1 MNFQDLMNKM
11 RELDAPVAET
21 TVEGCGD
28 PMGMTPP
35 AAENTNPPTMSVNLN
50 AQGMDD
56 IAELMKLITKVNP
69 DMEKPA
75 GNMPS
80 LVPPGPSITPSLP
93 PLKMLPDL
101 DAEEPEG
108 HSEPDADNKVDVI
121 KIGGK
126 EEDESA
132 EPEDEDD
139 DIMGHLNKEL
149 KPFDDQQAKDQEDE
163 ATDPDSD
170 DDYQDSGYD
179 GDHDEPYGKKSKP
192 DPKGHLHKLLRKRLG
207 EPEKTEASPAG
218 FDQASTSPDPEFKDA
233 DFMLNKLAG
242 GLNRP
247 KTMHK
252 HGYQQGDNPMAMND
266 SDLRASIRA
275 ELLTRL
281 AEAKA
286 K

>member
-1 MNFQDLMNKM
+1 MNFQELMNKM
-11 RELDAPVAET
+11 RELDAPVTEAS
-21 TVEGCGD
+21 VEECGE

-35 AAENTNPPTMSVNLN
+35 TAEHTTPPSMSVNLN

-75 GNMPS
+75 GGLPS

-101 DAEEPEG
+101 DADNDEMPGGEMDKDDSPVASIQKAMGDVDGDGDHDMDDHDAEKDQDDKPEDEAADPEG
-108 HSEPDADNKVDVI
+108 
-121 KIGGK
+121 
-126 EEDESA
+126 
-132 EPEDEDD
+132 EDD

-149 KPFDDQQAKDQEDE
+149 KPFDDQQAKDKEQE
-163 ATDPDSD
+163 
-170 DDYQDSGYD
+170 
-179 GDHDEPYGKKSKP
+179 
-192 DPKGHLHKLLRKRLG
+192 
-207 EPEKTEASPAG
+207 EASPAG

-275 ELLTRL
+275 ELLQRL

>member
-11 RELDAPVAET
+11 RELDAPVTEA
-21 TVEGCGD
+21 TVEECGE
-28 PMGMTPP
+28 PMGMTPT
-35 AAENTNPPTMSVNLN
+35 AAEHTTPPSMSVNLN

-75 GNMPS
+75 GELPS

-101 DAEEPEG
+101 DAEEPKG
-108 HSEPDADNKVDVI
+108 HSEPDADNMGGPSDHDADNKVDVI
-121 KIGGK
+121 KIGGDEK
-126 EEDESA
+126 GEEEDESA
-132 EPEDEDD
+132 
-139 DIMGHLNKEL
+139 
-149 KPFDDQQAKDQEDE
+149 
-163 ATDPDSD
+163 DPDSGD
-170 DDYQDSGYD
+170 DEDNYRNYGSDND
-179 GDHDEPYGKKSKP
+179 GAAE
-192 DPKGHLHKLLRKRLG
+192 DPKGWDDD
-207 EPEKTEASPAG
+207 EKKEASPAG
-218 FDQASTSPDPEFKDA
+218 FDQASTSPDPEFQDA

-242 GLNRP
+242 GLNKP
-247 KTMHK
+247 KTMYK
-252 HGYQQGDNPMAMND
+252 HSYRQGDNPMAMND

-281 AEAKA
+281 AEAKS

>member
-11 RELDAPVAET
+11 RELDAPVTESAIE
-21 TVEGCGD
+21 ECGE

-35 AAENTNPPTMSVNLN
+35 AAEHTNPPSLSLNLN

-75 GNMPS
+75 DAMPS

-101 DAEEPEG
+101 DAEEPKG
-108 HSEPDADNKVDVI
+108 HSEPDADNAGGPSDDDADNKVDVI
-121 KIGGK
+121 KIGGDDK
-126 EEDESA
+126 DSEEEDESA
-132 EPEDEDD
+132 EPEGEDD

-149 KPFDDQQAKDQEDE
+149 KPFDDQQAKDKEQE
-163 ATDPDSD
+163 
-170 DDYQDSGYD
+170 
-179 GDHDEPYGKKSKP
+179 
-192 DPKGHLHKLLRKRLG
+192 
-207 EPEKTEASPAG
+207 EASPAG

-242 GLNRP
+242 GLNKP
-247 KTMHK
+247 KTMTK

-275 ELLTRL
+275 ELLQRL

>member
-11 RELDAPVAET
+11 RELDAPVTEAS
-21 TVEGCGD
+21 VEECGE

-35 AAENTNPPTMSVNLN
+35 AAEHTTPPSMSVNLN

-75 GNMPS
+75 GGLPS

-101 DAEEPEG
+101 DADNDKMPGGEMDKDDSPVASIQKAMG
-108 HSEPDADNKVDVI
+108 DVDGDGDHDMDDHDA
-121 KIGGK
+121 
-126 EEDESA
+126 E
-132 EPEDEDD
+132 
-139 DIMGHLNKEL
+139 
-149 KPFDDQQAKDQEDE
+149 KDQEDE
-163 ATDPDSD
+163 ATDPDSGD
-170 DDYQDSGYD
+170 DEDNYRNYGSDND
-179 GDHDEPYGKKSKP
+179 GAAE
-192 DPKGHLHKLLRKRLG
+192 DPKGYDDDDQK
-207 EPEKTEASPAG
+207 EASPAG
-218 FDQASTSPDPEFKDA
+218 FDQASTSPDPEFQDA

>member
-11 RELDAPVAET
+11 RELDAPVTEAS
-21 TVEGCGD
+21 VEECGE

-35 AAENTNPPTMSVNLN
+35 AAEHTTPPSMSVNLN

-75 GNMPS
+75 GGLPS
-80 LVPPGPSITPSLP
+80 LVPLGPSITPSLP

-101 DAEEPEG
+101 DADNDKMPGGEMDKDDSPVASIQKAMG
-108 HSEPDADNKVDVI
+108 DVDGDGDHDMDDHDA
-121 KIGGK
+121 
-126 EEDESA
+126 E
-132 EPEDEDD
+132 
-139 DIMGHLNKEL
+139 
-149 KPFDDQQAKDQEDE
+149 KDQEDE
-163 ATDPDSD
+163 ATDPDSGD
-170 DDYQDSGYD
+170 DDDDQ
-179 GDHDEPYGKKSKP
+179 K
-192 DPKGHLHKLLRKRLG
+192 
-207 EPEKTEASPAG
+207 EASPAG
-218 FDQASTSPDPEFKDA
+218 FNQASTSPDPEFQDA